1 MNNPPL
7 RSTIHGWLPFP
18 PGVLHSIHQIE
29 KEKEKKMSNNTN
41 LFVSIQKDILAGV
54 LMLSEIAEKHEVPV
68 SWVAE
73 VYVEMKEQEAM
84 W

>member
-1 MNNPPL
+1 V
-7 RSTIHGWLPFP
+7 
-18 PGVLHSIHQIE
+18 VLLHFIHQI
-29 KEKEKKMSNNTN
+29 EKEKKMSNNTN

>member
-1 MNNPPL
+1 
-7 RSTIHGWLPFP
+7 
-18 PGVLHSIHQIE
+18 
-29 KEKEKKMSNNTN
+29 MSNNTN

>member
-1 MNNPPL
+1 VVL
-7 RSTIHGWLPFP
+7 
-18 PGVLHSIHQIE
+18 LHSIHQI
-29 KEKEKKMSNNTN
+29 EKEKKMSNNTN